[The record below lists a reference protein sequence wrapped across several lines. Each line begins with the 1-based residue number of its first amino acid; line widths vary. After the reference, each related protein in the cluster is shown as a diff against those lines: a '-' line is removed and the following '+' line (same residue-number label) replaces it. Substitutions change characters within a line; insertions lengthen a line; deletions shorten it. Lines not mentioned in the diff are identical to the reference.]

1 MNGTSG
7 CATLVDAGVEDAGVL
22 LDGRCFAYV
31 FPCRWEDHCKIG
43 FSRDP
48 LARIAALHRRWF
60 EFFDLE
66 RGCLVEAESVRDAR
80 DLELGLRAGLRE
92 YSAPAP
98 QAMQASAGGGS
109 EWFRGVQSL
118 LRGRVEALAEEGYRT
133 WPLKAWLRA
142 AMHLRRDGLHEWALA
157 QWPADGMGGQGDDPA
172 MARARRD
179 LQDTL
184 DAYVALRLEP
194 ERHLPEPILAWYR
207 PA

>member
-1 MNGTSG
+1 MNGPLGRATS
-7 CATLVDAGVEDAGVL
+7 VDADVEDAGVL

-80 DLELGLRAGLRE
+80 DLELRLRGGLRDCN
-92 YSAPAP
+92 APAP
-98 QAMQASAGGGS
+98 QAMQAAAGGGS

-118 LRGRVEALAEEGYRT
+118 LRDRVEALAEEGYRT
-133 WPLKAWLRA
+133 WPLEAWLRA
-142 AMHLRRDGLHEWALA
+142 AMCLRRDGLHEWALA
-157 QWPADGMGGQGDDPA
+157 QWPAAGIGDRRDPA
-172 MARARRD
+172 TARARRD
-179 LQDTL
+179 LEDTL
-184 DAYVALRLEP
+184 DAYVALQLEP
-194 ERHLPEPILAWYR
+194 ERHLPEAVRAWYR
-207 PA
+207 P